1 MNIDQAMDDK
11 CSFYRSVEAVFE
23 DRSEVARR
31 LFSVVRCCTD
41 DNKVVIS
48 DIILHDAD
56 FLDIANVCRQ
66 LELDV
71 RELLCLSAYLY
82 AQEIRSNKTMFLG
95 QRLSLVS
102 EKHV

>member
-1 MNIDQAMDDK
+1 MNIEQAMDDK
-11 CSFYRSVEAVFE
+11 CSFYRTVEAVFE

-31 LFSVVRCCTD
+31 LFSAVRCCTD
-41 DNKVVIS
+41 DNKVVVS
-48 DIILHDAD
+48 DIVFHGTD

-82 AQEIRSNKTMFLG
+82 AQEIQSKKTMFLS
-95 QRLSLVS
+95 QSLSLV
-102 EKHV
+102 K